1 MTALTSLHVDIAYC
15 KELTSIEEFGKGL
28 GNCTKITNLYLDL
41 GYLVEEKEQE
51 RGRGNPPPPKLL
63 SGVPELSNSLT
74 ALTQLERMQIDLEE
88 LKEPD
93 VTMVGQA
100 LAMIKDV
107 IPECAVDFRGCGIQ
121 WRGPCAM
128 APDIVTGVANAVA
141 RAASRRK
148 PKKKKK

>member
-1 MTALTSLHVDIAYC
+1 MY
-15 KELTSIEEFGKGL
+15 
-28 GNCTKITNLYLDL
+28 
-41 GYLVEEKEQE
+41 
-51 RGRGNPPPPKLL
+51 
-63 SGVPELSNSLT
+63 
-74 ALTQLERMQIDLEE
+74 IDLEE

-148 PKKKKK
+148 PRAKSKGARRG

>member
-1 MTALTSLHVDIAYC
+1 M
-15 KELTSIEEFGKGL
+15 
-28 GNCTKITNLYLDL
+28 
-41 GYLVEEKEQE
+41 
-51 RGRGNPPPPKLL
+51 
-63 SGVPELSNSLT
+63 PELSNALT